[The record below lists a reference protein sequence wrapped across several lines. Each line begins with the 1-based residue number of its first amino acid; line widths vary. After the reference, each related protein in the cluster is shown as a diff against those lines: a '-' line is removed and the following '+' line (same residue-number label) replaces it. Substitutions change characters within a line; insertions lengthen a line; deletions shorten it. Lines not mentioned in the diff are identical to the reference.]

1 MQKRS
6 LLGFVVAGCIFAAG
20 MAGLAGVGCRRK
32 APAAAAT
39 DTLNRHLDGDPATL
53 DPIVTAE
60 ELGILVEDL
69 IFRPLIGIDKERRF
83 VPSIATSWAAS
94 SDGLV
99 YDIRLDPRVRW
110 EDGTAVTS
118 EDVAYT
124 IDRVRDPKIAAV
136 NWKWGFED
144 VRSIETPD
152 PTTVIVKF
160 AKPHAERLLAF
171 TLPVVS
177 AAAYRKG
184 AGLDRQPVGSGPY
197 RLESWTANQRIVLV
211 RRTDADPASAAFA
224 RVVFRVIP
232 DGAVRFRAGAA
243 GELDEFRI
251 SRDQNTSVAGSK
263 EFAARVRILKVPQ
276 LSVAL
281 LRWNLKNPLFADR
294 RVRLAL
300 AHCWDRAEAAK
311 LLYPPDGAALL
322 SGPYPAGLPED
333 APDVKP
339 VSYDPAESERL
350 LDAAGYL
357 KGPDGIRKN
366 GDRRMAFEILYP
378 GSQAIS
384 KTIAE
389 IFRTAAKK
397 IGVDATLRPLDW
409 AAYTTRFA
417 AGEFDVAP
425 TGQVFIPP
433 HLDQY
438 TYFHSSE
445 VPPKGENTG
454 FYRNPEADRALEAA
468 RRETDPA
475 KRLELDRQVHRIL
488 AADAA
493 ADFLWSADQFW
504 GISTRVENVET
515 SPLGLFHFLPGPF
528 GWKPAPPKTK

>member
-1 MQKRS
+1 MKRS
-6 LLGFVVAGCIFAAG
+6 LGIVAACILAASVG
-20 MAGLAGVGCRRK
+20 AGACRRQP
-32 APAAAAT
+32 PATAVS

-53 DPIVTAE
+53 DPIVTSE
-60 ELGILVEDL
+60 ELGIRVEDL
-69 IFRPLIGIDKERRF
+69 IFRPLIALDKERRF

-118 EDVAYT
+118 EDVAFT
-124 IDRVRDPKIAAV
+124 IDRVRDPKIAAA

-144 VRSIETPD
+144 VKSVETPD
-152 PTTVIVKF
+152 PATVLVKF
-160 AKPHAERLLAF
+160 EKPHAERLLAF
-171 TLPVVS
+171 TIPVVS

-184 AGLDRQPVGSGPY
+184 TGLDRQPVGSGPY
-197 RLESWTANQRIVLV
+197 KLESWTANQRLVLV
-211 RRTDADPASAAFA
+211 RRPDANPAEAAFA

-232 DGAVRFRAGAA
+232 DGSVRFRAGSA

-251 SRDQNTSVAGSK
+251 SRDQNAAVAGSK
-263 EFAARVRILKVPQ
+263 EFAAKVRILKVPQ
-276 LSVAL
+276 FSVAL
-281 LRWNLKNPLFADR
+281 LRWNVKNPLFADV

-311 LLYPPDGAALL
+311 RLYPPDGAALL
-322 SGPYPAGLPED
+322 SGPYPAGSPEN

-339 VSYDPAESERL
+339 VSYDPAQSERL

-357 KGPDGIRKN
+357 KGKDGIRRN

-384 KTIAE
+384 TTIAE
-389 IFRTAAKK
+389 IFRTAALK

-409 AAYTTRFA
+409 AAYTQRYA
-417 AGEFDVAP
+417 AGEYDVAP

-504 GISTRVENVET
+504 GVSARIENVDV

-528 GWKPAPPKTK
+528 NWKPAPAKNR